1 MFNRR
6 RITAALIG
14 LIVLVLAGWLVK
26 DGISGDDTKS
36 TSAPSSSS
44 ASAGPTGE
52 AGASRVKGKVA
63 GEESGLPVKPLS
75 GLPPQASETWRLIS
89 AGGPYPY
96 PRNDDVL
103 FQNREKI
110 LPAKASGYYRE
121 YTVKTPGSPD
131 RGAKRLVTGSGK
143 ELFFTDDHYKSFVV
157 VDINR

>member
-14 LIVLVLAGWLVK
+14 LIVLVLAGWFVK
-26 DGISGDDTKS
+26 DGISGDDSKS
-36 TSAPSSSS
+36 TSAPASSS
-44 ASAGPTGE
+44 ASAKPSGETG
-52 AGASRVKGKVA
+52 ANRAKGKVA
-63 GEESGLPVKPLS
+63 GEESGLPVKPLT
-75 GLPPQASETWRLIS
+75 GLPPQASETWGLIK

-103 FQNREKI
+103 FQNREKV

-131 RGAKRLVTGSGK
+131 RGARRLVRGTGK
-143 ELFFTDDHYKSFVV
+143 ELYYTEDHYKSFVV
-157 VDINR
+157 VDTDR

>member
-14 LIVLVLAGWLVK
+14 LIVLVLAGWFVK

-36 TSAPSSSS
+36 APASSS
-44 ASAGPTGE
+44 ASAAPSGD
-52 AGASRVKGKVA
+52 AASQAKGKVA
-63 GEESGLPVKPLS
+63 GADSGLPVKPLT
-75 GLPPQASETWRLIS
+75 GLPSQASDTWKLIQ

-96 PRNDDVL
+96 PRNDDVT
-103 FQNREKI
+103 FQNREKV

-131 RGAKRLVTGSGK
+131 RGARRMVTGSGK
-143 ELFFTDDHYKSFVV
+143 ELYYTEDHYKSFVV
-157 VDINR
+157 VDPSR